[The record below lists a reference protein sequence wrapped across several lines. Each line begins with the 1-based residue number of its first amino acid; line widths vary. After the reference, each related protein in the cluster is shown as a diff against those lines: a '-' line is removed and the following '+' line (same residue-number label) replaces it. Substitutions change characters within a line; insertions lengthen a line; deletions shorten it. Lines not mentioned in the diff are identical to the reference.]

1 MKGSQ
6 NINYKGKVKVVC
18 NNCGK
23 EFDKIPSLAKNVNKQ
38 GDTHNF
44 CCYECYWQFRKKY
57 YVGDNLYN
65 TGKKMDQNFCNKVR
79 EATLMQYKN
88 GCFDKQTLPQKIIN
102 KISENNNINYVN
114 EKIFDYYSVDNYLI
128 DYNLIIEVMGDYF
141 HSNPLLYTDLNE
153 INHIQKKDIDRDKRK
168 HTYIKKYYDIEILYL
183 WESDIKNEPLLCTQL
198 IEMYIKNDGKLRDY
212 NSFNFYLCDGKLKI
226 KNKIINPYFIQPPND

>member
-114 EKIFDYYSVDNYLI
+114 EKKFR
-128 DYNLIIEVMGDYF
+128 
-141 HSNPLLYTDLNE
+141 LLFC
-153 INHIQKKDIDRDKRK
+153 R
-168 HTYIKKYYDIEILYL
+168 
-183 WESDIKNEPLLCTQL
+183 
-198 IEMYIKNDGKLRDY
+198 
-212 NSFNFYLCDGKLKI
+212 
-226 KNKIINPYFIQPPND
+226 